1 MFEKIEI
8 LLVIIVLLFL
18 FYVVIS
24 LGAKRKNTLQSR
36 EIKNYLFG
44 VRVLIIIIGIV
55 SFILWIFIQNFPS
68 RLEKFTSRFFMKKKI
83 LFSFIILTIFLFHDL
98 FVLADAPK
106 NYFKGKFYKSIENYF
121 LVATEKMRD
130 SRFK

>member
-55 SFILWIFIQNFPS
+55 AFILWIFI
-68 RLEKFTSRFFMKKKI
+68 
-83 LFSFIILTIFLFHDL
+83 
-98 FVLADAPK
+98 
-106 NYFKGKFYKSIENYF
+106 
-121 LVATEKMRD
+121 
-130 SRFK
+130 